1 MLKASVFAVLVA
13 FAVQPAVA
21 AKDSSEGQAPIVV
34 SGKEKS
40 TDPNRKICQREE
52 TTGTR
57 LGARKVCLTAS
68 QWAEK
73 RREHREE
80 LERAQKNVGILPSS

>member
-1 MLKASVFAVLVA
+1 MLKIVMAAAGLSLVA
-13 FAVQPAVA
+13 VPVLAQVTSIETSRPAL
-21 AKDSSEGQAPIVV
+21 
-34 SGKEKS
+34 KS
-40 TDPNRKICQREE
+40 KDPNRIVCERQD

-80 LERAQKNVGILPSS
+80 LERAQKNVGILNGG